1 MVAEVDVEA
10 VNETVLSSMRKHTMS
25 IKKVLLGT
33 MFCAGLWTSAS
44 NATESTVLKIATEGG
59 YAPWN
64 FTKPGGQLDGFEIDL
79 THDLC
84 QRMKV
89 TCEIAAQDWDG
100 LIPSLNAGK
109 IDAIVAAMSITE
121 KRQQVIGF
129 SRPYAAPINGFMVM
143 DKGALTALPGAGS
156 SVDLDQNEAGAH
168 ALIEK
173 MRPLLKGKT
182 LGVQGSTTASA
193 FAEKYLADLVEVRT
207 YKTVDEHNLD
217 LLSGRIDAV
226 LANAVV
232 LKLATEGSTMQGS
245 KLAGPVF
252 AGGVFGPG
260 IGVGLRKSDLELKER
275 FDQAITAAVAD
286 GTVKRLSEKW
296 LKLDVTPLK

>member
-1 MVAEVDVEA
+1 MFLKE
-10 VNETVLSSMRKHTMS
+10 
-25 IKKVLLGT
+25 VLLGSLL
-33 MFCAGLWTSAS
+33 CSGLWVSAS
-44 NATESTVLKIATEGG
+44 YATEAPVLKIATEGA

-64 FTKPGGQLDGFEIDL
+64 FTRPGGQLDGFEIDL
-79 THDLC
+79 ARELC
-84 QRMKV
+84 DRMKAR
-89 TCEIAAQDWDG
+89 CEVVAQDWDG

-109 IDAIVAAMSITE
+109 FDAIMAGMSITE

-129 SRPYAAPINGFMVM
+129 SRPYAAPLNGFLVM
-143 DKGALTALPGAGS
+143 DQGTLTGLPGAGR
-156 SVDLDQNEAGAH
+156 SVDLDQDEAGTK
-168 ALIEK
+168 ALVEQ
-173 MRPLLKGKT
+173 MRPLLKGRV

-193 FAEKYLADLVEVRT
+193 FAEKYLADLVEVRE
-207 YKTVDEHNLD
+207 YKTVDAHNLD

-232 LKLATEGSTMQGS
+232 LKLATEAADMHGS
-245 KLAGPVF
+245 KMAGPIF

-260 IGVGLRKSDLELKER
+260 IGVGLRKNDDALKAR

-286 GTVKRLSEKW
+286 GTVRRLSEKW

>member
-1 MVAEVDVEA
+1 
-10 VNETVLSSMRKHTMS
+10 MS
-25 IKKVLLGT
+25 LKEVLLGSLL
-33 MFCAGLWTSAS
+33 CSGLWVSAS
-44 NATESTVLKIATEGG
+44 YATEAPVLKIATEGA

-64 FTKPGGQLDGFEIDL
+64 FTRPGGQLDGFEIDL
-79 THDLC
+79 ARELC
-84 QRMKV
+84 DRMKAR
-89 TCEIAAQDWDG
+89 CEVVAQDWDG

-109 IDAIVAAMSITE
+109 FDAIMAGMSITE

-129 SRPYAAPINGFMVM
+129 SRPYAAPLNGFLVM
-143 DKGALTALPGAGS
+143 DQGTLTGLPGAGR
-156 SVDLDQNEAGAH
+156 SVDLDQDEAGAK
-168 ALIEK
+168 ALVEQ
-173 MRPLLKGKT
+173 MRPLLKGRV

-193 FAEKYLADLVEVRT
+193 FAEKYLADLVEVRE
-207 YKTVDEHNLD
+207 YKTVDAHNLD

-232 LKLATEGSTMQGS
+232 LKLATEAADMHGS
-245 KLAGPVF
+245 KMAGPIF

-260 IGVGLRKSDLELKER
+260 IGVGLRKNDDALKAR

-286 GTVKRLSEKW
+286 GTVRRLSEKW

>member
-1 MVAEVDVEA
+1 
-10 VNETVLSSMRKHTMS
+10 MS
-25 IKKVLLGT
+25 LKEVLLGSLL
-33 MFCAGLWTSAS
+33 CGGLWVSAS
-44 NATESTVLKIATEGG
+44 HAAEAPVLKIATEGA

-64 FTKPGGQLDGFEIDL
+64 FTRPGGQLDGFEIDL
-79 THDLC
+79 AHELC
-84 QRMKV
+84 ERMKAR
-89 TCEIAAQDWDG
+89 CEVVAQDWDG

-109 IDAIVAAMSITE
+109 FDAIMAGMSITE

-129 SRPYAAPINGFMVM
+129 SRPYAAPLNGFLVM
-143 DKGALTALPGAGS
+143 GQGALSGLPGAGRS
-156 SVDLDQNEAGAH
+156 IDLDQDEAGAK
-168 ALIEK
+168 ALVEQ
-173 MRPLLKGKT
+173 MRPLLKGKV

-193 FAEKYLADLVEVRT
+193 FAEKYLADLVEVRE
-207 YKTVDEHNLD
+207 YKTVDAHNLD

-232 LKLATEGSTMQGS
+232 LKLATEAADMHDS
-245 KLAGPVF
+245 KMVGPIF

-260 IGVGLRKSDLELKER
+260 IGVGLRKNDDALKAR

-286 GTVKRLSEKW
+286 GTVRRLSEKW

>member
-1 MVAEVDVEA
+1 
-10 VNETVLSSMRKHTMS
+10 MS
-25 IKKVLLGT
+25 LKVVLLGS
-33 MFCAGLWTSAS
+33 MLCAGLWMSAAQ
-44 NATESTVLKIATEGG
+44 ATETPVLKIVTEGG

-64 FTKPGGQLDGFEIDL
+64 FVKPGGQLDGFEIDL
-79 THDLC
+79 AHDLC
-84 QRMKV
+84 RRMNV
-89 TCEIAAQDWDG
+89 TCEIVAQDWDG

-109 IDAIVAAMSITE
+109 FDAIMAGMSITE

-129 SRPYAAPINGFMVM
+129 SRPYAAPLNGFLVM
-143 DKGALTALPGAGS
+143 DKGTLTALPGAGS
-156 SVDLDQNEAGAH
+156 NVDLDHDEAGVK
-168 ALIEK
+168 ALIEQMK
-173 MRPLLKGKT
+173 PLLKGKV

-193 FAEKYLADLVEVRT
+193 FAEKYLSDLVEVRE
-207 YKTVDEHNLD
+207 YKTVDAHNLD

-232 LKLATEGSTMQGS
+232 LKLATEQATMQGS
-245 KLAGPVF
+245 KMAGPIF

-260 IGVGLRKSDLELKER
+260 IGVGLRKTDVELKAH

-286 GTVKRLSEKW
+286 GTVKGLSEKW